1 MEYNVYIKKQSKHV
15 DVDFTIHHLKCSNNL
30 LEVSILYAVFVL
42 DKYALIKNFRSPDQ
56 FTTSIDLLSIRIS
69 IRIINTR
76 ICSQSKHS
84 YTQVQR

>member
-15 DVDFTIHHLKCSNNL
+15 DVDFTIHHFKCSNNL

-42 DKYALIKNFRSPDQ
+42 DKYALINFRSPDQ
-56 FTTSIDLLSIRIS
+56 FTISIDLLSIRIS

-76 ICSQSKHS
+76 ICSQS
-84 YTQVQR
+84 